1 MFQCIGQ
8 YLYSFSFKHI
18 KTPPTPLIFVMFSY
32 LLTRLCFARLFLS
45 TLLSCLRYCCV
56 LGYSKHI
63 FHLCCQQGSCKYLKK
78 GKKRKYW
85 NFKYPN
91 MGNSWTRWIKKM
103 LKECVSLTFL

>member
-18 KTPPTPLIFVMFSY
+18 KTPPSPLIFVMFSY

-45 TLLSCLRYCCV
+45 ILLSCLRYCCV

-63 FHLCCQQGSCKYLKK
+63 FHLCCQQGSCKYLEKK
-78 GKKRKYW
+78 GGGG
-85 NFKYPN
+85 
-91 MGNSWTRWIKKM
+91 GNIGILNIPTWEIVGLDGLEKCLRS
-103 LKECVSLTFL
+103 V